1 MQASYVNGQ
10 TYFGQADK
18 CELKRK
24 KENAP
29 AKPPPPTLPKPK
41 FILPQTATT
50 NLVMQRCNLKAK
62 SELNIATPVSFSSST
77 SSASSTSSTA
87 NSLDIVTNGEQRP
100 NLTAPNQ
107 PTKLPL
113 KNKFL
118 ENHSVVSSSQGYH
131 SDSWE
136 SQSSRQSI
144 ELDARQAV
152 VAPSRYKHFAKISSK
167 ITSEPKL
174 SEGCKS
180 SPESTGHSSDGS
192 SSINGLGS
200 SDELLNEN
208 KSNFHKSILIEK
220 PASGST
226 SSTAST
232 SSSGSC
238 NSGTTLSSANSCFS
252 AVVASEPKSE
262 ESKRASNNGGV
273 ELPIYYQANVSS
285 VCKSNDASKNE
296 VLVSNYSAIK
306 KLPQNSFHSSTN
318 PTYITQSATYVDLS
332 VHGQNNF
339 VSLLSSLMEPFI

>member
-10 TYFGQADK
+10 TYFGQSEK
-18 CELKRK
+18 GEVKRK

-87 NSLDIVTNGEQRP
+87 NSLDIVPVDEQRP
-100 NLTAPNQ
+100 NLTASTQ
-107 PTKLPL
+107 SAKLPL

-144 ELDARQAV
+144 ELDARQTV

-167 ITSEPKL
+167 ITCDSKMN
-174 SEGCKS
+174 EGCKS

-192 SSINGLGS
+192 SLNGLGS
-200 SDELLNEN
+200 SNELLNED
-208 KSNFHKSILIEK
+208 KSSFHKSILIEK

-252 AVVASEPKSE
+252 AVVASETKSE
-262 ESKRASNNGGV
+262 ESKRASNNLSNGAV
-273 ELPIYYQANVSS
+273 ELPIYYQANVSNS
-285 VCKSNDASKNE
+285 CKSGEVSKNE

-306 KLPQNSFHSSTN
+306 KLPQNSFQPSAISNSSYISQPN
-318 PTYITQSATYVDLS
+318 TYQDL
-332 VHGQNNF
+332 
-339 VSLLSSLMEPFI
+339 